1 MMSPIV
7 PPPWLAAL
15 YTRDKFL
22 RLAIELLSRL
32 IGVLYRLQRVPVWR
46 SFDGRVTPIHRMRD
60 THLVN
65 TLAMLVR
72 RGERPPAFPFLHREV
87 ERRGLGRM
95 VDSAV
100 DRGQARPWSPR
111 VWDSSPGTWADQ

>member
-1 MMSPIV
+1 MMTPFV

-15 YTRDKFL
+15 LTRDKFL

-32 IGVLYRLQRVPVWR
+32 IVVLYRLQRVPVWR
-46 SFDGRVTPIHRMRD
+46 SFDGRVTPIARMRD

-65 TLAMLVR
+65 TLAMLIR
-72 RGERPPAFPFLHREV
+72 RRERPAAFLFLHREV
-87 ERRGLGRM
+87 ERRGLGHM

-111 VWDSSPGTWADQ
+111 IWSASPGAWGDQ